1 MVDAKEV
8 HESTLTYN
16 DICKKLFIQQT
27 IWFSQVQRIGLPTEL
42 HQLLW
47 CTGST
52 LSDEGSLE
60 EEDDGIEILRDSKI
74 FNSETD

>member
-1 MVDAKEV
+1 MRSFSKRFGFPRC
-8 HESTLTYN
+8 N
-16 DICKKLFIQQT
+16 DLD
-27 IWFSQVQRIGLPTEL
+27 SPTEL

-60 EEDDGIEILRDSKI
+60 EEDDGIEILQDSKI

>member
-1 MVDAKEV
+1 M
-8 HESTLTYN
+8 
-16 DICKKLFIQQT
+16 F
-27 IWFSQVQRIGLPTEL
+27 WFSQVQRLGLPTEL

-60 EEDDGIEILRDSKI
+60 EEDDGIEILQDSKI